1 MAAIARRAR
10 AEPATA
16 IYVTVDDMLA
26 ADPALG
32 PERPAVGTAAQLS
45 DAELLTLAVL
55 QALLRS
61 YTTEARFLRYANEQL
76 KALFPYLPKR
86 PAYNKRP
93 RRSAQMMAAVTRA
106 LANAC
111 SAWWD
116 DLWLVGSTPVEC
128 GRSRE
133 TAKRSDFAGWAPPTA
148 TAPATA
154 AGPGGC
160 DCTSSPPRAACR

>member
-1 MAAIARRAR
+1 MAASSATVKPFGAADRAAMAAIARRAR

-61 YTTEARFLRYANEQL
+61 YTTEART
-76 KALFPYLPKR
+76 
-86 PAYNKRP
+86 RP
-93 RRSAQMMAAVTRA
+93 RHASCA
-106 LANAC
+106 
-111 SAWWD
+111 
-116 DLWLVGSTPVEC
+116 TP
-128 GRSRE
+128 
-133 TAKRSDFAGWAPPTA
+133 
-148 TAPATA
+148 
-154 AGPGGC
+154 
-160 DCTSSPPRAACR
+160 TSN

>member
-1 MAAIARRAR
+1 MKPFGAADGAAMAAIARRAR

-26 ADPALG
+26 ADHALG

-86 PAYNKRP
+86 PRL
-93 RRSAQMMAAVTRA
+93 QQ
-106 LANAC
+106 
-111 SAWWD
+111 
-116 DLWLVGSTPVEC
+116 
-128 GRSRE
+128 
-133 TAKRSDFAGWAPPTA
+133 
-148 TAPATA
+148 
-154 AGPGGC
+154 AGPGA
-160 DCTSSPPRAACR
+160 RHR